1 MEVYIEYAFLQN
13 FLFDGALLF
22 LALKGAKVEIKW
34 KLLLLSAA
42 LGALFAL
49 LFPLFAFNDVLS
61 LFLKLAVG
69 LLICLIPSRLKTKKQ
84 RGRYAL
90 TVCFFFIFSFGFG
103 GALLAVLQSAEGER
117 ASPFLILLG
126 FLLLSCFS
134 LVFVE
139 KMYKKRAIHA
149 FLYDCVLIN
158 GETEV
163 KAQGFLDS
171 GNLATKNGV
180 PVCFL
185 APDLFYDLIGQQL
198 FFKKEEGQV
207 CDEICVQTI
216 GGVEVLPLYKGEISI
231 QKRGE
236 SIRKE
241 VYFAL
246 SKNSISKEYALLL
259 NARIFE

>member
-22 LALKGAKVEIKW
+22 LALKGAKVEIQW

-61 LFLKLAVG
+61 LLLKLVAG

-103 GALLAVLQSAEGER
+103 GALLAVLQSAEER
-117 ASPFLILLG
+117 TSPFLVLLG

-171 GNLATKNGV
+171 GNLATKKGV

-185 APDLFYDLIGQQL
+185 SPDLFYDLIGQQM
-198 FFKKEEGQV
+198 FFEKEAGQV
-207 CDEICVQTI
+207 RDEMCVQTI
-216 GGVEVLPLYKGEISI
+216 VGVEVLPLYKGEISI
-231 QKRGE
+231 KKGRE